1 MDYSFPAV
9 NLTFSSSM
17 TRQCVDIE
25 IIDDDLLE
33 TSESFF
39 AQLDAFEPNVFL
51 DSVQATVNIADNDG
65 ML

>member
-1 MDYSFPAV
+1 
-9 NLTFSSSM
+9 M